1 MRVETKIGTI
11 TAKKETLDNIAWAII
26 SLSQFYK
33 EDGNEK
39 AREYYE
45 KIFDEITNQIEKKE
59 KEIQNWKKG
68 KKIYENKIWWERV

>member
-68 KKIYENKIWWERV
+68 KKIYENKI